1 VQPAT
6 TYAAVEVHEDEKV
19 AIAAE
24 PYDTKEKESI
34 FKVDYL
40 SHGVMP
46 VRLIVT
52 NNGDRPISLRD
63 ARILFL
69 TAEGEKIQA
78 AEPEDVERLMTQK
91 ERQGSKIPMPGPIP
105 SIKLKPKASNQEIEQ
120 DFNTFEYQ
128 ALVVEAHTTRAGF
141 LFYDVSQL
149 DHPLK
154 GAKLHLHKL
163 RTPTARNYSTSRFP
177 STSTS
182 SRNRT
187 RCTSD
192 IACDMIL
199 SRGSPLRIRKSYE
212 NQQLCLA
219 PSAHFARSGAQY
231 CRIRGVS
238 LNQLINTAVAQMI
251 AAHSTSNYISIRAKR
266 ANLPRTL
273 EILSRAGAGNPPI
286 EGDELPESWKD
297 RSATRNK

>member
-1 VQPAT
+1 MRISRAIPLFLLWLALPAMASDRTPPPVQPAT
-6 TYAAVEVHEDEKV
+6 SFAAVEVHEEEKV

-24 PYDTKEKESI
+24 PYDSKEKESL

-46 VRLIVT
+46 IRLIVS

-69 TAEGEKIQA
+69 TAAGDKIQA

-105 SIKLKPKASNQEIEQ
+105 AIKLKPKASNKAIES
-120 DFNTFEYQ
+120 DFDTFEYQ
-128 ALVVEAHTTRAGF
+128 ALVVEPHTTRAGF

-163 RTPTARNYSTSRFP
+163 RDADGKELFYFEIPFDNYLKSR
-177 STSTS
+177 S
-182 SRNRT
+182 S
-187 RCTSD
+187 
-192 IACDMIL
+192 
-199 SRGSPLRIRKSYE
+199 
-212 NQQLCLA
+212 
-219 PSAHFARSGAQY
+219 
-231 CRIRGVS
+231 
-238 LNQLINTAVAQMI
+238 QM
-251 AAHSTSNYISIRAKR
+251 N
-266 ANLPRTL
+266 
-273 EILSRAGAGNPPI
+273 
-286 EGDELPESWKD
+286 
-297 RSATRNK
+297 